1 MTVAIELLSWWL
13 GNSQQKRPA
22 GPDPRSPSGA
32 GSSHRS
38 SPAPPPRGHYT
49 APDSEI
55 PTKGTVI
62 GAKPA
67 AFAYWM
73 FRLLGARIG
82 DTLDDL
88 YPGSGGIARAW
99 DHYQQDQPA

>member
-1 MTVAIELLSWWL
+1 
-13 GNSQQKRPA
+13 
-22 GPDPRSPSGA
+22 
-32 GSSHRS
+32 
-38 SPAPPPRGHYT
+38 
-49 APDSEI
+49 
-55 PTKGTVI
+55 
-62 GAKPA
+62 
-67 AFAYWM
+67 M

>member
-1 MTVAIELLSWWL
+1 MTWIPATSHHP
-13 GNSQQKRPA
+13 NRPHPRPA
-22 GPDPRSPSGA
+22 WRSPS
-32 GSSHRS
+32 SSHRS